1 MRLLVNFWLQQNLK
15 QGRFLVMFI
24 AVVALFALNAAIY
37 SGRYH
42 EDLETQGQRTRAL
55 QAQYEAL
62 ENPDDIAGSS
72 FLIAMPTNRWRFIA
86 DGNLED
92 VPTGRY
98 VGAHNA
104 SLPQNPNRQKQQL
117 IVAWDV
123 DIVFIVSVVLTF
135 LASVLTFDSISGERE
150 NGTLRLLMANAL
162 PRWRIVISKIA
173 AAVITLALPLIA
185 GIVVNALTFSMMG
198 GLTLDLEALWMYLLV
213 TIVALLLILVFVSL
227 GVLVSALTRTAITS
241 LVILLLLWTLL
252 IIVLPGSAQP
262 IAKEAHKPM
271 SPNEFTR
278 SMQSLQTQFWESV
291 FAAGGAD
298 RSPDIARADGFRVE
312 RIWGE
317 QRAGLISSQQNLID
331 QQVRDYYRQADIG
344 RGISRI
350 SPGMVFHLTIAR
362 LAGTD
367 LAGVVDFLDQA
378 GQYRSG
384 LYSYMAAQDALDPD
398 SPHILNSDGRG
409 YLSTRPLSG
418 SAPPFV
424 YHPQSI
430 MTRLEGAFIDLAILI
445 SLGACILLGAV
456 LAFNRYD
463 VRS

>member
-1 MRLLVNFWLQQNLK
+1 MRLLINFWLQQNLK

-24 AVVALFALNAAIY
+24 AVIALFALNAVIY

-42 EDLETQGQRTRAL
+42 EDLETYSQRARAL
-55 QAQYEAL
+55 QTQYEEL
-62 ENPDDIAGSS
+62 GSPDDLAGSS
-72 FLIAMPTNRWRFIA
+72 FLLAMPYNRWRFIA

-98 VGAHNA
+98 VGVHNA

-117 IVAWDV
+117 IVSWDV
-123 DIVFIVSVVLTF
+123 DFVFIVSVVLTF
-135 LASVLTFDSISGERE
+135 LAAVLTFDAVSGERE
-150 NGTLRLLMANAL
+150 QGTLRLLMANPL
-162 PRWRIVISKIA
+162 PRWKIVVSKIA
-173 AAVITLALPLIA
+173 AAVMTLALPLIT
-185 GIVVNALTFSMMG
+185 GIAVNALTFSLLG
-198 GLTLDLEALWMYLLV
+198 GMQLDLEAATMYLLV
-213 TIVALLLILVFVSL
+213 TGIALLLTLVFVSL

-252 IIVLPGSAQP
+252 IIVLPGAAQP

-271 SPNEFTR
+271 SPDEFTR
-278 SMQSLQTQFWESV
+278 SMRSLQTQFWESV
-291 FAAGGAD
+291 FAAGGSD
-298 RSPDIARADGFRVE
+298 RSPEIARADGFRVE

-317 QRAGLISSQQNLID
+317 QRAGLISNQQNLID

-367 LAGVVDFLDQA
+367 LAGVIDFLDQA
-378 GQYRSG
+378 GQYRTG
-384 LYSYMAAQDALDPD
+384 LYRFMAAQDALDPE

-409 YLSTRPLSG
+409 YLSSRPLAG
-418 SAPPFV
+418 DPPPFV
-424 YHPQSI
+424 YRAEPLLI
-430 MTRLEGAFIDLAILI
+430 RLEGALLDLAILI
-445 SLGACILLGAV
+445 SLGACMLLGAV